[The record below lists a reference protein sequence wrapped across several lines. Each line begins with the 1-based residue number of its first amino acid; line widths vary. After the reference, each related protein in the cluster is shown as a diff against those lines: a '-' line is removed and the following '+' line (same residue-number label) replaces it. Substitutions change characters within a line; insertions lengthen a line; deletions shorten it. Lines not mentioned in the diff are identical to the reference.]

1 MDVKNLI
8 KIFVLGMVVSM
19 FLSLHVNATMG
30 AETIISVADASGT
43 HEGNISDFF
52 NFDTVVESES
62 IEDEPVYNIED
73 GYVIYKNYID
83 ATFFLNDESWSDWI
97 RDNYYIPSSEVR
109 EKTADLTDDKI
120 RAMTPYETFLYI
132 TAYLDLANIKYNGT
146 DSIYVS
152 TFNGVN
158 SKYEFL
164 CYRCPDVDEEKK
176 TKYRQAWEELI
187 LWQMGYMDANGGP
200 FNFIT
205 GKSYVEHVYGDIGS
219 NKPQEESITDKELEE
234 VLEVFENEFSDE
246 EKKEIVEAAKDYIE
260 KENTTDIVPK
270 VGDKNE
276 KANTS
281 DSLPIL
287 IIALVIFGVLVA
299 IIVLVIAIVSKDKKV
314 EDKSNNENN

>member
-19 FLSLHVNATMG
+19 FLSLHVNAAMG
-30 AETIISVADASGT
+30 AEAIISVADASGT

-52 NFDTVVESES
+52 NFDDVEETEETVEETVYD
-62 IEDEPVYNIED
+62 IDE
-73 GYVIYKNYID
+73 GYRLYENFID
-83 ATFFLNDESWSDWI
+83 ASAFLNDDNWKEWL
-97 RDNYYIPSSEVR
+97 RDNYIYPDFDETKI
-109 EKTADLTDDKI
+109 TADLGIEKI
-120 RAMTPYETFLYI
+120 SSMTAYECFLY
-132 TAYLDLANIKYNGT
+132 ASVYLYLADVKYHENEQLY
-146 DSIYVS
+146 IS

-158 SKYEFL
+158 SHYKSRYFK
-164 CYRCPDVDEEKK
+164 CPSVDEE
-176 TKYRQAWEELI
+176 TKEKFTQAWEELI

-287 IIALVIFGVLVA
+287 IIALVLFGVLVA
-299 IIVLVIAIVSKDKKV
+299 IIVLVIAVVSKDKKV